1 MSEPGVSVIIPTYNE
16 AAVIG
21 QTVQK
26 VAQYLHEQGM
36 THEVL
41 VVDDGSA
48 DGTVKR
54 VQEMMVAVPS
64 LRFLGAS
71 HRGKGAAVK
80 HGVLAAQGR
89 YLLFMDADC
98 STPIQEWQH
107 CLPWLQDGHEVVI
120 GSRKMAGAMVLKRQP
135 PLREAMGKAF
145 TWLTNAVLGTHVTDI
160 TCGFKCFRREAA
172 QRIFRLQRMEGWAFD
187 AEILF
192 LARRFGY
199 RVKEVPVVWTDDR
212 STKVRLASDA
222 WQSLK
227 DLWRVRWRAW
237 QGGYDT
243 SAS

>member
-1 MSEPGVSVIIPTYNE
+1 MSQPEVSVIIPTYNE

-26 VAQYLHEQGM
+26 VDQYLQEQGM

-41 VVDDGSA
+41 VVDDGST
-48 DGTVKR
+48 DGTVRR
-54 VQEMMVAVPS
+54 VQEMMAAVPS
-64 LRFLGAS
+64 LQFLGAS

-89 YLLFMDADC
+89 YLLFMDADY

-120 GSRKMAGAMVLKRQP
+120 SSRKMAGAMVPKRQS

-145 TWLTNAVLGTHVTDI
+145 TWLTNAMLGTHVTDI

-192 LARRFGY
+192 LARRFRY
-199 RVKEVPVVWTDDR
+199 RVKEIPVRWTNDD
-212 STKVRLASDA
+212 STKVRLMWDA
-222 WQSLK
+222 CRSLK
-227 DLWRVRWRAW
+227 ELVAIRLGAVHGWYA
-237 QGGYDT
+237 
-243 SAS
+243 